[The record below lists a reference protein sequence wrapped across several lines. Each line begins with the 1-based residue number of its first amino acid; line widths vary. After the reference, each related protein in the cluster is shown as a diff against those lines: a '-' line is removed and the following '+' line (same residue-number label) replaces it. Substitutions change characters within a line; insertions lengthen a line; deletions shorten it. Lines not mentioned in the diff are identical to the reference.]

1 MRHIPSSVHLFYPSR
16 YAFLITLS
24 AIISTVTL
32 VSGKTF
38 SAELSSDHATKVQV
52 AESSVQPASANSYA
66 GNWVLREVVGDTLE
80 QQVRSLVR
88 RKLQRWQPDA
98 ADVASAQGDLELK
111 RRAIESIVKQD
122 LERLIPAFLL
132 TELQSPGLTILVKPT
147 EFSLSVHDQAHSP
160 TKDQTNN
167 QVRRLLYFDGRPSS
181 LSLKDFQQGKN
192 SNVSTSGWEKNK
204 FIAETTTWHGTRIV
218 EKFSVDSKHAK
229 LFIDYSISHQNFASP
244 VTFRR
249 IYHKV
254 N

>member
-1 MRHIPSSVHLFYPSR
+1 MRRNTCITAVAALQSCHEKLATKTSESMRHIPS
-16 YAFLITLS
+16 
-24 AIISTVTL
+24 
-32 VSGKTF
+32 
-38 SAELSSDHATKVQV
+38 
-52 AESSVQPASANSYA
+52 
-66 GNWVLREVVGDTLE
+66 
-80 QQVRSLVR
+80 
-88 RKLQRWQPDA
+88 KLQRWQPDE
-98 ADVASAQGDLELK
+98 ADMASAQGELALK

-132 TELQSPGLTILVKPT
+132 KELKSSGLTILLKPT
-147 EFSLSVHDQAHSP
+147 EFSLSVHDQAHSPTKDP

-192 SNVSTSGWEKNK
+192 SNVITSGWEKGK
-204 FIAETTTWHGTRIV
+204 FIAETTTWHGTRVV
-218 EKFSVDSKHAK
+218 EKFSVDSKHAR
-229 LFIDYSISHQNFASP
+229 LSIDYSIFHQNFANP